1 MTGKTAKSS
10 PNYIGTESGH
20 PIKNLE
26 RERRVPKKNIK
37 PQQGFTL
44 IELMIVVAI
53 IGILASVAIP
63 QYRDYVLRS
72 KVQSILTAATNI
84 QNALS
89 TSRDTGDLQEFITV
103 GTDLG
108 WTNGSAGTGPWNLIG
123 LQQPLAT
130 EPMQDGMNI
139 IAVDSATGVIL
150 LTLDAGVDDGTAA
163 SSISITPTFGGV
175 LTTWTFAYTAGAG
188 VDSDTAAIIN
198 REVTRNNP

>member
-1 MTGKTAKSS
+1 M
-10 PNYIGTESGH
+10 
-20 PIKNLE
+20 
-26 RERRVPKKNIK
+26 KNIK
-37 PQQGFTL
+37 AQQGFTL

-89 TSRDTGDLQEFITV
+89 TSRDTGDLQDFISG
-103 GTDLG
+103 GTDLA

-139 IAVDSATGVIL
+139 IAVDSSTGAIL
-150 LTLDAGVDDGTAA
+150 VTLVAGVDDGTSA
-163 SSISITPTFGGV
+163 STISITPTFGGV
-175 LTTWTFAYTAGAG
+175 LTTWTFAYTPGTG